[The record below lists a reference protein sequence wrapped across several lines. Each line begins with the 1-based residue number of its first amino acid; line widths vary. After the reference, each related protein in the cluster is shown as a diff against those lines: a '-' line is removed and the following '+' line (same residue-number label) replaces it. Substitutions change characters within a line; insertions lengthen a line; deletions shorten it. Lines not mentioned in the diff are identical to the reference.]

1 MNKRNKIHCRIKGS
15 KLNVLDYINEL
26 LFKIKINY
34 QWNKKKG
41 NDEEVTIKITNK
53 NKKY

>member
-1 MNKRNKIHCRIKGS
+1 MNKRNKIYCRIKGL

-34 QWNKKKG
+34 
-41 NDEEVTIKITNK
+41 
-53 NKKY
+53 